1 MKKLSS
7 LSGFLMM
14 VVIFI
19 SSCKSEDPLVPVP
32 EEPKPTAVFAFEQ
45 VSEDDPFT
53 FKFTNSSQNFK
64 EVRWEF
70 GDDSSSL
77 EASPTHTF
85 LRTGVFR
92 VKLLSLNSQGYWAQK
107 EEVIEIHA
115 DDIMEIGTTRK
126 GDGTLDLSANA
137 DFAIESLAW
146 YKGEGTAAELVHEGP
161 VANISVEQGQ
171 FQPYTLRAKTP
182 KGSEITISRLLTDI
196 GVVTDI
202 TSQGNLIVSRDNGG
216 PQGNEGSLKLVD
228 NNPNSKFL
236 LFDFA
241 DPVWFRLEYF
251 EPRVAGAY
259 TFTSANDAEGRDP
272 KNWTIEGSND
282 GVNWTVLDRRTD
294 EMFTARF
301 QTRTF
306 MFDNTVPYLH
316 YRVHLTAVRS
326 GGLFQLAEWRLL
338 QLPQ

>member
-7 LSGFLMM
+7 LLGLLMM
-14 VVIFI
+14 VGLLI
-19 SSCKSEDPLVPVP
+19 SSCKSEDPPAPVP
-32 EEPKPTAVFAFEQ
+32 DEPKPTAVFTFEQ

-53 FKFTNSSQNFK
+53 YKFTNSSENFK

-77 EASPTHTF
+77 EPSPTHTF
-85 LRTGVFR
+85 LRTGTFR
-92 VKLLSLNSQGYWAQK
+92 VKLLSQNGQGYWAQK
-107 EEVIEIHA
+107 EQVIEIHA
-115 DDIMEIGTTRK
+115 DSIVEIGATPK
-126 GDGTLDLSANA
+126 GDGSLDLNVNA
-137 DFAIESLAW
+137 DFAIETVSW
-146 YKGEGTAAELVHEGP
+146 YKGTGTAAELVEEGP
-161 VANISVEQGQ
+161 IANIAVEQGQ
-171 FQPYTLRAKTP
+171 FQAYTLRARTP

-202 TSQGNLIVSRDNGG
+202 TAQGNLVVSRDNGG
-216 PQGNEGSLKLVD
+216 PQGGEGSLKLVD

-236 LFDFA
+236 LFDFG
-241 DPVWFRLEYF
+241 DPVWFKLDYF
-251 EPRVAGAY
+251 VPRIAGAY

-282 GVNWTVLDRRTD
+282 GVNWTVLDTRTD
-294 EMFTARF
+294 EMFTERF

-306 MFDNTVPYLH
+306 LFDNSEPYLQ

>member
-7 LSGFLMM
+7 LLGFLMM
-14 VVIFI
+14 VVVFI
-19 SSCKSEDPLVPVP
+19 SSCKSEDPPAPVP
-32 EEPKPTAVFAFEQ
+32 EEPKPTAVFSFEQ
-45 VSEDDPFT
+45 VSDDDPFT
-53 FKFTNSSQNFK
+53 YKFTNTSQNFK

-85 LRTGVFR
+85 LRTGTFR
-92 VKLLSLNSQGYWAQK
+92 VKLLSQNSQGYWAQK
-107 EEVIEIHA
+107 EEVIEI
-115 DDIMEIGTTRK
+115 DPNEIMGIATDRK
-126 GDGTLDLSANA
+126 GDGTLDLSVTA
-137 DFAIESLAW
+137 DFTIESIAW
-146 YKGEGTAAELVHEGP
+146 YKGTGTAAQLVNEGAT
-161 VANISVEQGQ
+161 ANIAVEQGQ
-171 FQPYTLRAKTP
+171 FQAYTLRARTP

-202 TSQGNLIVSRDNGG
+202 TAQGNLIVSRDNGG

-228 NNPNSKFL
+228 NNPNTKFL
-236 LFDFA
+236 LFNFA

-251 EPRVAGAY
+251 VPRIAGAY

-282 GVNWTVLDRRTD
+282 GINWTVLDRRTD

-306 MFDNTVPYLH
+306 MFDNSEPYFQ
-316 YRVHLTAVRS
+316 YRVNLTAVRS
-326 GGLFQLAEWRLL
+326 GTLFQMAEWRLL